1 VPGERCHQADRI
13 NAMESP
19 LAREAGYPPALD
31 RDASVTALGTTPD
44 AQPSTDML
52 LALAH
57 ALLTGRHSPELGSF
71 LNEWPHTSKRRSIEP
86 FEVPALRWLPEAKE
100 AAPPFS
106 ASFVDAL
113 AAAAPSLAWQRSYS
127 PAAVG
132 ATFFDNYGWT
142 EVAGL
147 TGPTPS
153 AHLAC
158 GVLLL
163 GRNLTYPPHRHEAE
177 EIYVP
182 LSGTAEWMN
191 AAGEW
196 RERTPGSVIHHARYQ
211 PHAMRTGQA
220 PMLALYLWLSD
231 NLGQKSR
238 LDPPAPDPTQ

>member
-1 VPGERCHQADRI
+1 MTDSRRSLLRHLLTAT
-13 NAMESP
+13 AL
-19 LAREAGYPPALD
+19 LAVHPSPALD
-31 RDASVTALGTTPD
+31 RDASGTALGTTPD

-57 ALLTGRHSPELGSF
+57 ALLTGRHSPELSPF

-86 FEVPALRWLPEAKE
+86 SAVPALRWLPQVKQ
-100 AAPPFS
+100 AAPQFS

-142 EVAGL
+142 EMAGL
-147 TGPTPS
+147 AGPTPS

-191 AAGEW
+191 ADGEW

-231 NLGQKSR
+231 NLAQKSR
-238 LDPPAPDPTQ
+238 LDSPAPDPTQ